1 MIAWCDV
8 KAVRKRDAKI
18 LCVSFLSVQKGFV
31 FYILCLAI
39 TIISFPAYD
48 INKLKTGAFMNHTE
62 NRPPFPIPNRD
73 VIHVFAARIEE
84 ISRDRNSTLVTI
96 SYHDCEDCIRPED
109 LVRLVVNRDTV
120 IHDERGRNIP
130 VSELEQGMIV
140 DASFSS
146 AMTRSIPPQTQAFLI
161 RVIRRSNRNTTTTG
175 RITEVNN
182 RGNYIITMSSLNP
195 SSRIR
200 FNLSPNTI
208 LLDPSGRR
216 LPLSI
221 LVPGL
226 RVRVE
231 HANFMT
237 ASIPPQT
244 TAFVIQILRQ

>member
-1 MIAWCDV
+1 
-8 KAVRKRDAKI
+8 
-18 LCVSFLSVQKGFV
+18 
-31 FYILCLAI
+31 
-39 TIISFPAYD
+39 
-48 INKLKTGAFMNHTE
+48 MNHIE
-62 NRPPFPIPNRD
+62 NRLPFPIPNQN
-73 VIHVFAARIEE
+73 VIRVFAARIEE
-84 ISRDRNSTLVTI
+84 ISRDRNATLVTI
-96 SYHDCEDCIRPED
+96 SYHDCQDCVRPED

-130 VSELEQGMIV
+130 VSELEQGMFV

-146 AMTRSIPPQTQAFLI
+146 AMTRSIPPQAQAFVI
-161 RVIRRSNRNTTTTG
+161 RVIRRLNRNATTTG

-200 FNLSPNTI
+200 FNLSSNTV
-208 LLDPSGRR
+208 LRDSSGRR

-244 TAFVIQILRQ
+244 TAFAIQILRQ